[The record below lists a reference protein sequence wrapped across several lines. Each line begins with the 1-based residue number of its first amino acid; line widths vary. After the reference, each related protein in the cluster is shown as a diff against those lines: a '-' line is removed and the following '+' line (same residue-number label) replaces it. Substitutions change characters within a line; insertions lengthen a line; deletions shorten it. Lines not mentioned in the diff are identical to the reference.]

1 MRKVESM
8 NEDKLIEIFAR
19 VDWRKVPRDLRLLLV
34 LDRTTVRIGDRRR
47 FVEQTTDVYG
57 FVEGLQAE
65 RGKILEAFSRLEFII
80 NEILKFELL
89 GVPTVDTDW
98 SKRKFFDEIMNYV
111 DFSNKINWLRE
122 RMNLGEKQ
130 KQKLH
135 NLRRLRNGYAHIWRE
150 DEIQYKNRP
159 IKIKSCFEEFK
170 DDFREVWKS
179 VCDIYR
185 TQQDKI
191 KMNEVISPLLIKE

>member
-8 NEDKLIEIFAR
+8 DEDELIRVSAR
-19 VDWRKVPRDLRLLLV
+19 VDWRKVPRDFRLLLV
-34 LDRTTVRIGDRRR
+34 LDRTTIRIGDRRR

-57 FVEGLQAE
+57 FVEGLKPE
-65 RGKILEAFSRLEFII
+65 RGEILEAFSRLEFII

-122 RMNLGEKQ
+122 RMNLGKKQ
-130 KQKLH
+130 KQKLD

-159 IKIKSCFEEFK
+159 IKIKSCFKEFK
-170 DDFREVWKS
+170 DDFREVWKC

-185 TQQDKI
+185 IQQDKI